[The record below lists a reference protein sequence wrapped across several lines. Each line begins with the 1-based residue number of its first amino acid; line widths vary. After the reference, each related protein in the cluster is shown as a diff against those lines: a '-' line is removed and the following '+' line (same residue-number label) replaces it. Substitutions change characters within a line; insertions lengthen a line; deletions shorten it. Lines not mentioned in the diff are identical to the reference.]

1 MKEYIIMNIEG
12 KNELIMQLIATLTAM
27 LDSEVDN
34 KTSIADNGEIEEKI
48 EMLTIKQASK
58 LANGISEHTI
68 RQLVAQNK
76 VSFLRCGQGQ
86 RGKILINKASLL
98 SYLNN
103 SN

>member
-1 MKEYIIMNIEG
+1 MNTDN
-12 KNELIMQLIATLTAM
+12 KKDLIMQLVATLTAM
-27 LDSEVDN
+27 LDSEAQN
-34 KTSIADNGEIEEKI
+34 ELNTSANTKDKEIV
-48 EMLTIKQASK
+48 EMLTIKECAEVASG
-58 LANGISEHTI
+58 LSQHTI

>member
-1 MKEYIIMNIEG
+1 MNTDN
-12 KNELIMQLIATLTAM
+12 KKDLIMQLVATLTAM
-27 LDSEVDN
+27 LDSEAQN
-34 KTSIADNGEIEEKI
+34 ELNTSANTEDKEIV
-48 EMLTIKQASK
+48 EMLTIKQCTEVASG
-58 LANGISEHTI
+58 LSQHTI